1 MIHFSPHFSTYEL
14 VCRCGRPDCE
24 QRGMH
29 EDFMTRLEL
38 LRAELGMPLVLN
50 SAYRCPT
57 HNAAVS
63 TTGRNGPH
71 TTGRAVDIAISGKP
85 VVALL
90 AAALS
95 LGFTGIGLKQDGAAM
110 AGRFV
115 HLDDLTAPA
124 YPRPRVWTY

>member
-1 MIHFSPHFSTYEL
+1 
-14 VCRCGRPDCE
+14 
-24 QRGMH
+24 
-29 EDFMTRLEL
+29 MTRLEL